1 MTENESQLPADSA
14 GATPPQL
21 PGRVLLQV
29 PGVVAIAFYL
39 VLLAFVIVFGV
50 VNGARYPR
58 GFLILSALL
67 FAASGG
73 LLLLFR
79 WAWALALAAVFLLSI
94 YNLWIF
100 ATLHQPAALV
110 QGLLNL
116 IFFFYLVRPQVREKL
131 R

>member
-1 MTENESQLPADSA
+1 MTESENHDVSGPP
-14 GATPPQL
+14 GTTPPQL
-21 PGRVLLQV
+21 PWRALLQI
-29 PGVVAIAFYL
+29 PGAVAISLYL

-50 VNGARYPR
+50 VNGAHYPR

-94 YNLWIF
+94 YNFWIF
-100 ATLHQPAALV
+100 ATLHQPAALI